1 MPIEGYIVDFAC
13 PEAKLI
19 IELDG
24 SQHAHNADA
33 DGRRTEALERAGYLV
48 LRFWN
53 NEVVDNLDGVLET
66 IRATLEPD
74 AFTRVP

>member
-1 MPIEGYIVDFAC
+1 VPILGFVADFAC

-24 SQHAHNADA
+24 SQHAQRVDA
-33 DGRRTEALERAGYLV
+33 DHVRTLELERAGYLV

-53 NEVVDNLDGVLET
+53 NEVSDNLDGVLET
-66 IRATLEPD
+66 IRATFEPD
-74 AFTRVP
+74 AFTRTP

>member
-13 PEAKLI
+13 PEARLI
-19 IELDG
+19 IELDR
-24 SQHAHNADA
+24 SQHGERDDTDRA
-33 DGRRTEALERAGYLV
+33 RTEILVRAGYLV

-53 NEVVDNLDGVLET
+53 NEVMNNLDGVLET

-74 AFTRVP
+74 AFTRIP